1 MAKIK
6 EELLYDNQYDKLI
19 VKKTYDNTHEI
30 ERVNQVKKNQS
41 INTFG
46 SDYKLVGSVPIQL
59 ITEWLKEAGVSWDDH
74 DARGEVIKKKMM
86 SGEFDRLR
94 AWKGK
99 Y

>member
-6 EELLYDNQYDKLI
+6 EEILYDNQFDKII
-19 VKKTYDNTHEI
+19 VKKSYDDQAELD
-30 ERVNQVKKNQS
+30 RVAQIRKDS
-41 INTFG
+41 GINKFG
-46 SDYKLVGSVPIQL
+46 SDYKFVGSVPTHL
-59 ITEWLKEAGVSWDDH
+59 IAEWLKEAGVAWDDP
-74 DARGEVIKKKMM
+74 ARADVIKKKML